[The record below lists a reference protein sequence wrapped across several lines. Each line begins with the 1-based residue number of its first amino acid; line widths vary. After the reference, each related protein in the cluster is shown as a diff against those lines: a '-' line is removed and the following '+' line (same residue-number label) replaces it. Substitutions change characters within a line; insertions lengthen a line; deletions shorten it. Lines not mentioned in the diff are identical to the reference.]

1 MFDFGVINF
10 QFEMCETKC
19 QIKES
24 CHCFF
29 FQWFLPPAYYYRNG
43 LQNDI
48 KLSKSQHCQ
57 LIKNNV
63 PAFYSCL
70 VVCFDSSVSSVA
82 SFVFVFSIIVH
93 TSIFLNSSYCF
104 FKCRPW
110 FIFFYVGHTV
120 WIPSLKCLASKLT
133 WHVAEFPAMSE
144 YSSIANYYNN
154 ALDIDAVY
162 NLKLRKT

>member
-1 MFDFGVINF
+1 MFDFGVINL

-29 FQWFLPPAYYYRNG
+29 FSMVFTTGLLLSNG

-48 KLSKSQHCQ
+48 KLPKPQHCQ

-70 VVCFDSSVSSVA
+70 VLSFDSSVSSVA
-82 SFVFVFSIIVH
+82 SFVFVF
-93 TSIFLNSSYCF
+93 
-104 FKCRPW
+104 
-110 FIFFYVGHTV
+110 
-120 WIPSLKCLASKLT
+120 
-133 WHVAEFPAMSE
+133 
-144 YSSIANYYNN
+144 
-154 ALDIDAVY
+154 
-162 NLKLRKT
+162 